1 MLRFYKFFCTF
12 VLAMR
17 VLIVNTSEQA
27 GGAAVAASRLCDAL
41 NNNGVKAKMMVR
53 DKQTDDIT
61 VVTGGGWK
69 MKEKWC
75 FYWERFVIWLNNRLS
90 RQNLFKVSIANA
102 GIDIT
107 CTPEFQEADIIH
119 LHWVNQGFL
128 SLGGLRKIFQSGK
141 PVVWTMHD
149 MWPLTAICHHAY
161 DCETFSTGCNRCHF
175 LRHPGKNDLSAR
187 VFRKKQKIFM
197 KCRDFACQSPLT
209 GSGFDKQSPY
219 FVAVSE
225 WLADKARKSA
235 LIGHF
240 PISVIP
246 NVLSLQQFT
255 IVDRTDA
262 RTTLGIN
269 AQFVI
274 AFGAARLDDPI
285 KGFGYLTEALRL
297 LEGKWKEESGKGKD
311 IHLLLFGTV
320 RDASIFNDLPVHY
333 THLGY
338 ISDTYRLSEVYSAA
352 NIVVSSSLYETF
364 GQTIIESMA
373 CGCVPVSFD
382 GSGQTDIITHEKNG
396 YLARRLSAESLADG
410 MEWALLKSESEG
422 MTLRKELRRSVVR
435 RYGESIVANQYI
447 NLYQSLLHKND

>member
-1 MLRFYKFFCTF
+1 
-12 VLAMR
+12 MR
-17 VLIVNTSEQA
+17 ILIVNTSECT

-69 MKEKWC
+69 VKEKWC

-107 CTPEFQEADIIH
+107 GTPEFQEADIIH
-119 LHWVNQGFL
+119 LHWINQGFL
-128 SLGGLRKIFQSGK
+128 SLGVLRKIFKSGK

-161 DCETFSTGCNRCHF
+161 DCEAFSTGCSQCHF

-187 VFRKKQKIFM
+187 VFRHKEKVLESFNVQ
-197 KCRDFACQSPLT
+197 RSSQSEAAEPSAT
-209 GSGFDKQSPY
+209 FNVQQSLH

-269 AQFVI
+269 ARFVI
-274 AFGAARLDDPI
+274 AFGAARLDDSI
-285 KGFGYLTEALRL
+285 KGFGYLAEALRL
-297 LEGKWKEESGKGKD
+297 LVSNGKVNAD
-311 IHLLLFGTV
+311 DVQLLLFGTV
-320 RDASIFNDLPVHY
+320 RDASIFNDLPIHY

-364 GQTIIESMA
+364 GQTLIEAMA

-396 YLARRLSAESLADG
+396 YLARRLSVESLVEG
-410 MEWALLKSESEG
+410 MEWALQKSESEG
-422 MTLRKELRRSVVR
+422 ITLRKELRRSVVR
-435 RYGESIVANQYI
+435 RYGESVVANQYL
-447 NLYQSLLHKND
+447 NLYQSVLSKND